1 MSSFNIILFLI
12 NHAITLTWLATMMY
26 LKLDDK
32 DQIMN
37 LYISPAFAAFLLVV
51 GCFLLFIWKL
61 RYKIPNRVLLGQ
73 GCFVF
78 SNAVLIASY
87 SPIIDAL

>member
-37 LYISPAFAAFLLVV
+37 LYISPAFASFLLVV

-61 RYKIPNRVLLGQ
+61 RYNISNRVLLGQ
-73 GCFVF
+73 GCFIF
-78 SNAVLIASY
+78 FNAVLIASY
-87 SPIIDAL
+87 SPIIDTL